1 MRRHPL
7 SHRAWISRRRDSRG
21 SDYGSAVDDKGNEA
35 GSTDRAQPDRSVPTD
50 GDAAAR
56 ERLRR
61 SRLYLCTDAREGR
74 GARDFDRFVAAC
86 FAGGVDIIQLR
97 DKTIEAARELELLQI
112 LARRAREADA
122 LFSVN
127 DRADLAV
134 LAGADVLH
142 VGQGDLTP
150 RQGRAL
156 APAALV
162 GRSTHDVDQLAAA
175 RDDADVD
182 YFCTGPIWATPT
194 KPGRPGVGLDLVR
207 AAAAEPQEKPW
218 FAIGGIDEST
228 LPQVIDAG
236 ATRAVVVRVLTGA
249 DDPQAV
255 AKRLRARLDP

>member
-1 MRRHPL
+1 MGDQRRQP
-7 SHRAWISRRRDSRG
+7 
-21 SDYGSAVDDKGNEA
+21 
-35 GSTDRAQPDRSVPTD
+35 GSTSQTEPEFSEHSARPQPDD
-50 GDAAAR
+50 GTALRAR
-56 ERLRR
+56 LHA
-61 SRLYLCTDAREGR
+61 SRLYLCTDAREER
-74 GARDFDRFVAAC
+74 GDFDAFVAAC

-97 DKTIEAARELELLQI
+97 DKTIEAARELELLAV

-150 RQGRAL
+150 RQCRAL

-162 GRSTHDVDQLAAA
+162 GRSTHDADQLGAA
-175 RDDADVD
+175 RADEDVD
-182 YFCTGPIWATPT
+182 YYCVGPIWATPT
-194 KPGRPGVGLDLVR
+194 KPGRPGVGLDLIR
-207 AAAAEPQEKPW
+207 TAATDSAQTTPW

-249 DDPQAV
+249 DDPEAV
-255 AKRLRARLDP
+255 AKRLRARLES